1 MKIKII
7 NFVKKTKSLLPESLR
22 RLCYYVG
29 HYLGESPF
37 KSYPD
42 LINSLINLKQ
52 IGFNSINII
61 DIGAYHGEW
70 TAMIKKIFPESN
82 ILMIEAQESKEDI
95 LKGVSQQYSPNVFY
109 EMALL
114 SSEDEQEVRFVE
126 METGSSVFE
135 ESSPYERDYISKK
148 TVTLDT
154 LLKNHPDF
162 QCADFLKIDVQGYEL
177 EVLRGA
183 KKLLEKVELVLM
195 EVSLIPVNKGCP
207 IMSEVI
213 SFMAG
218 HDFRVLDFCSQI
230 RRGDGFLW
238 QTDLLFIKNNS
249 RYLPRTTLDKDN
261 WVST

>member
-1 MKIKII
+1 MKTLVRKSFYKIKPFIPSPLKRFFYHI
-7 NFVKKTKSLLPESLR
+7 G
-22 RLCYYVG
+22 Y
-29 HYLGESPF
+29 YLGESPF

-42 LINSLINLKQ
+42 LINSLINLRQ
-52 IGFNSINII
+52 IGFNPISII

-70 TAMIKKIFPESN
+70 TAMIKKIFPDSS

-95 LKGVSQQYSPNVFY
+95 LKDVSQQYSPNVFY

-114 SSEDEQEVRFVE
+114 SSEDEQQVRFVE

-135 ESSPYERDYISKK
+135 ESSPYERDYTSKK

-154 LLKNHPDF
+154 LLKTHPDF
-162 QCADFLKIDVQGYEL
+162 QGADFLKIDVQGYEL

-213 SFMAG
+213 SFMAD
-218 HDFRVLDFCSQI
+218 HDFRVLDFCSQS
-230 RRGDGFLW
+230 RMNNGFLW
-238 QTDLLFIKNNS
+238 QTDLLFIKNTS
-249 RYLPRTTLDKDN
+249 QFLPRTTLDKDN
-261 WVST
+261 WGS

>member
-1 MKIKII
+1 MKTIITNFLKKIKPII
-7 NFVKKTKSLLPESLR
+7 PEFLKR
-22 RLCYYVG
+22 QFYYIG
-29 HYLGESPF
+29 YYLGESPL
-37 KSYPD
+37 KLYPN
-42 LINSLINLKQ
+42 LVNSLINLKQ
-52 IGFNSINII
+52 IGFNPINII

-70 TAMIKKIFPESN
+70 TAMIKKIFPESS
-82 ILMIEAQESKEDI
+82 ILMIEAQENKGDL
-95 LKGVSQQYSPNVFY
+95 LKDVSQQYSPNVFY
-109 EMALL
+109 EIALL

-135 ESSPYERDYISKK
+135 ESSPYERDYTSKK

-154 LLKNHPDF
+154 LLKAYPDF
-162 QCADFLKIDVQGYEL
+162 QGTDFLKIDVQGYEL

-183 KKLLEKVELVLM
+183 KKLLKKVELVLM

-213 SFMAG
+213 SFMAD

-238 QTDLLFIKNNS
+238 QIDLLFIKNNS
-249 RYLPRTTLDKDN
+249 RYLPRTTLDRDN
-261 WVST
+261 WVS

>member
-1 MKIKII
+1 MKTKII
-7 NFVKKTKSLLPESLR
+7 NFLKKIKLLLPKPAKKF
-22 RLCYYVG
+22 CYYIG
-29 HYLGESPF
+29 YHLGESPHKF
-37 KSYPD
+37 YPD

-52 IGFNSINII
+52 IGFNPINII

-70 TAMIKKIFPESN
+70 TAMIKRIFPESN
-82 ILMIEAQESKEDI
+82 VLMIEAQESKDNI
-95 LKGVSQQYSPNVFY
+95 LKDISQQYSPSVFY
-109 EMALL
+109 EIVLL

-154 LLKNHPDF
+154 LLKIHPDF

-213 SFMAG
+213 AFMADY
-218 HDFRVLDFCSQI
+218 DFRVLDFCSQI
-230 RRGDGFLW
+230 RRSDGFLW
-238 QTDLLFIKNNS
+238 QTDLLFIKNHS

-261 WVST
+261 WVNQ